1 MGNIRYYLAKSLQ
14 LTVEKLP
21 FITTFLKWAE
31 PEQRSKIVFHEKQLL
46 LYLHHKI
53 YPMKYNRILLKLSGE
68 ALMGDRQYG
77 IDPKRLAEYAAEIK
91 QIHDKGVQIAI
102 VIGGG
107 NIFRGV
113 SGASNGMDRVQG
125 DYMGMLATVI
135 NGMALQ
141 GALEDAGMQT
151 RLQTA
156 LKIEAIAEPY
166 IKRRAVRHLE
176 KGRIVIFGAG
186 TGNPYFTTDTAAVL
200 RGVEVHA
207 DVILKGTRVD
217 GIYTADPE
225 KDPSATKYDTLS
237 FNDVLA
243 KGLNVMDTTAF
254 TLSQENELPIIV
266 FDMNKEG
273 NLMKVCEGELVGTT
287 VNV

>member
-1 MGNIRYYLAKSLQ
+1 
-14 LTVEKLP
+14 
-21 FITTFLKWAE
+21 
-31 PEQRSKIVFHEKQLL
+31 
-46 LYLHHKI
+46 
-53 YPMKYNRILLKLSGE
+53 MKYKRILLKLSGE
-68 ALMGDRQYG
+68 ALMGERAYG
-77 IDPKRLAEYAAEIK
+77 IDPKRLDEYADEIK
-91 QIHDKGVQIAI
+91 EIHKKGVEIAI

-107 NIFRGV
+107 NIFRGIA
-113 SGASNGMDRVQG
+113 GASNGMDRVQG

-141 GALEDAGMQT
+141 GALEDKGMLT

-200 RGVEVHA
+200 RGIEVNA

-217 GIYTADPE
+217 GIYDSDPE
-225 KDPSATKYDTLS
+225 KNSNAIKFESIT
-237 FNDVLA
+237 FEDVIK
-243 KGLNVMDTTAF
+243 KGLNVMDSTAF
-254 TLSQENELPIIV
+254 TLSQENSLPIVV
-266 FDMNKEG
+266 FDMNTKG
-273 NLMKVCEGELVGTT
+273 NLLKICEGENIGTT
-287 VNV
+287 VKI